1 MSPLDDVTTTSAA
14 SLAVRICFE
23 GLWVLADRKGR
34 LEDRPVRLKA
44 DIFPYDVLDIEPLL
58 AELALHGFIRRY
70 VVKGLPYIDIP
81 TFLKHQKPHPRESP
95 SVIPGPTQGTPK
107 ANPRSTFYTPRR
119 PVPKTVPKTETVPR
133 SGDGKE
139 QEQAVPP
146 NARHDISTQEDKR
159 DGKATR
165 GQREPEN
172 PDDNVG
178 GIAKLA
184 HEFINQHGDDDTLK
198 DRLKDACAQHHIAY
212 NATVI
217 GKAID
222 SARVVRR
229 LRTPQNTPEA
239 FEL

>member
-139 QEQAVPP
+139 QEKAVPQ
-146 NARHDISTQEDKR
+146 NARHDIPTQE
-159 DGKATR
+159 
-165 GQREPEN
+165 PED
-172 PDDNVG
+172 PEKNVG
-178 GIAKLA
+178 VIAKLA
-184 HEFINQHGDDDTLK
+184 HEVITQHGDDDTLK